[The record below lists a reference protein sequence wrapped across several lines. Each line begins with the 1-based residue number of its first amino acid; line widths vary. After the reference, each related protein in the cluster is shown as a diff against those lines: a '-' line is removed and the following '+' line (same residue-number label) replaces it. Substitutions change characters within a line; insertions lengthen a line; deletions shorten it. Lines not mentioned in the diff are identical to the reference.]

1 MQLHFGF
8 NEEEEY
14 VPPPELIKGLVSKD
28 SLTFIYGHPGTGKSI
43 LAMGLAATLAE
54 EEQTFFGRACSPS
67 IVIVLCGEDLRGM
80 REKNAAIHKKRMLN
94 GYDDVVIGVLGGDE
108 LSLVGANV
116 SQTVT
121 SVSEAFEEAE
131 SFYVSRSGKPLPRD
145 INRVL
150 IADTWSSLTPGMDEN
165 SAKETSVALQSLQ
178 RIKDSGVDAV
188 FVTHHSGKSQGKSL
202 RGHSGLSARADNIWH
217 ITKKGGKSIIQVE
230 KAKHHENGERFGF
243 EIGTVE
249 VSFSNA
255 GISKTLPYFRPMSS
269 LNENKRELN
278 INYTLL
284 LNEVSR
290 LMEVGVGATRRLLCD
305 NLQAQNNCFAGY
317 QDPKKAVDRA
327 VLLLVA
333 EGWLEEKNGVLS
345 RIDTAN

>member
-14 VPPPELIKGLVSKD
+14 VPPPELIEGLVSKD

-108 LSLVGANV
+108 LNLVGANV
-116 SQTVT
+116 NQTIT

-131 SFYVSRSGKPLPRD
+131 NCYVSRSGKPLPRD

>member
-1 MQLHFGF
+1 M
-8 NEEEEY
+8 
-14 VPPPELIKGLVSKD
+14 
-28 SLTFIYGHPGTGKSI
+28 
-43 LAMGLAATLAE
+43 
-54 EEQTFFGRACSPS
+54 
-67 IVIVLCGEDLRGM
+67 
-80 REKNAAIHKKRMLN
+80 
-94 GYDDVVIGVLGGDE
+94 
-108 LSLVGANV
+108 
-116 SQTVT
+116 
-121 SVSEAFEEAE
+121 
-131 SFYVSRSGKPLPRD
+131 
-145 INRVL
+145 
-150 IADTWSSLTPGMDEN
+150 
-165 SAKETSVALQSLQ
+165 
-178 RIKDSGVDAV
+178 
-188 FVTHHSGKSQGKSL
+188 
-202 RGHSGLSARADNIWH
+202 
-217 ITKKGGKSIIQVE
+217 
-230 KAKHHENGERFGF
+230 
-243 EIGTVE
+243 E